1 MRKENQIRQKKKAQQ
16 QWLDENYDKLKEY
29 ALERGSSIA
38 TLDAAIQEVFEEDIR
53 EITTGKRS
61 NNRWDR

>member
-1 MRKENQIRQKKKAQQ
+1 MKKENRIRQKKKAQQ

>member
-1 MRKENQIRQKKKAQQ
+1 MRKENRIRQKKKAQQ
-16 QWLDENYDKLKEY
+16 EWLDENYEKLKEY